1 MRIERKKVS
10 LLTTI
15 LLLSYLSGVLYLCL
29 AKLNLHPLKLN
40 LSLGLD
46 KIGHFIMF
54 LPYPLIA
61 LLFVKF
67 NVKKIVKKWII
78 FTIILLFGIGLAILS
93 ETAQVLFT
101 DYREADYYD
110 LLADALGIL
119 AGTCLTIIFG
129 TQIDNWVEKS
139 IIK

>member
-1 MRIERKKVS
+1 
-10 LLTTI
+10 
-15 LLLSYLSGVLYLCL
+15 
-29 AKLNLHPLKLN
+29 
-40 LSLGLD
+40 
-46 KIGHFIMF
+46 MF